1 MAMLARRVLLT
12 TLMVG
17 SCMGALGLSAC
28 AQTSVDPRVEP
39 TAETA
44 EVKQPASPLINVSAP
59 TAPLPRAAIKISPG
73 DLVIVSVDGV
83 SDYKPEAR
91 VSEEGIISLP
101 LIGEVAV
108 GGRTLELAQDAI
120 ATKMSDGNYFR
131 DPHVSVFVKEYASI
145 GISVLGEVARPGV
158 YPSLGVRRLYDVVSA
173 AGGFSARAGK
183 TVTITR
189 RDLPQKPI
197 TITIDADPAKS
208 VSSNVEVEPGDTI
221 MVSKAGLVYVVG
233 DVGRPGGFIMDNN
246 ERITV
251 LQVLALAQGVN
262 RSAAMGSARIIR
274 RTPQGPSE
282 VQVPLKQMMAA
293 KTSDMELQPEDILFI
308 PGSAAK
314 NVVRRSM
321 ESVMQVATGLAIYG
335 AH

>member
-1 MAMLARRVLLT
+1 MAMLVRRVLLS

-17 SCMGALGLSAC
+17 FCVGAPVLSVR
-28 AQTSVDPRVEP
+28 AQTDADARFQP
-39 TAETA
+39 AETA
-44 EVKQPASPLINVSAP
+44 EVKQPTPSLLNVSQDP
-59 TAPLPRAAIKISPG
+59 PRQRVAIKISPG
-73 DLVIVSVDGV
+73 DLVLVAVDGV
-83 SDYKPEAR
+83 SDYKPEVR
-91 VSEEGIISLP
+91 VSENGVISLP

-108 GGRTLELAQDAI
+108 GGTTVEHAQDEI
-120 ATKMSDGNYFR
+120 ARKMSDGNYFR

-158 YPSLGVRRLYDVVSA
+158 YPSLGVRRLYDVISA

-183 TVTITR
+183 TVTITH
-189 RDLPQKPI
+189 RDEPQKPV
-197 TITIDADPAKS
+197 TVSIDADPAKS
-208 VSSNVEVEPGDTI
+208 VSSNVEVQAGDTI

-233 DVGRPGGFIMDNN
+233 DVGRAGGFIMDNN

-251 LQVLALAQGVN
+251 LQVLAMAQGVN
-262 RSAAMGSARIIR
+262 RSAAMGAARIIR
-274 RTPQGPSE
+274 RTPQGPTE
-282 VQVPLKQMMAA
+282 VRIPLKQMMAA
-293 KTSDMELQPEDILFI
+293 KANDMEMRSEDILFI

-314 NVVRRSM
+314 NVVKRSM

>member
-1 MAMLARRVLLT
+1 MAMLVRRVLLS

-17 SCMGALGLSAC
+17 ACVAAPMLSVLAQSGA
-28 AQTSVDPRVEP
+28 DPRVQP
-39 TAETA
+39 AETA
-44 EVKQPASPLINVSAP
+44 EVKQTASSVLNTSSQDAPAQ
-59 TAPLPRAAIKISPG
+59 RASIKVSPG
-73 DLVIVSVDGV
+73 DLVIVTVDGV
-83 SDYKPEAR
+83 SDYKPEVR
-91 VSEEGIISLP
+91 VSENGVISLP

-108 GGRTLELAQDAI
+108 GGTSVERAQDEI
-120 ATKMSDGNYFR
+120 AKKMTDGNYFR

-158 YPSLGVRRLYDVVSA
+158 YPSLGVRRLYDVISA

-197 TITIDADPAKS
+197 TVTVDADPSKS
-208 VSSNVEVEPGDTI
+208 VSSNVEVQPGDTI

-233 DVGRPGGFIMDNN
+233 DVGRAGGFIMDNN

-251 LQVLALAQGVN
+251 LQVLAMAQGVN

-274 RTPQGPSE
+274 RTPQGPTE

-293 KTSDMELQPEDILFI
+293 KANDMEMQPEDILFI

-314 NVVRRSM
+314 NVVKRSM
-321 ESVMQVATGLAIYG
+321 ESVMQVATSLAIYG
-335 AH
+335 PH

>member
-1 MAMLARRVLLT
+1 MAMLVRRVLLS

-17 SCMGALGLSAC
+17 SCVGAPMLSA
-28 AQTSVDPRVEP
+28 AQTGTDPRIQP
-39 TAETA
+39 SETA
-44 EVKQPASPLINVSAP
+44 EIKQPTPSLLSTSSQDAP
-59 TAPLPRAAIKISPG
+59 VQRTAIKISAG
-73 DLVIVSVDGV
+73 DLILVTVDGV

-91 VSEEGIISLP
+91 VSEDGVVSLP
-101 LIGEVAV
+101 LIGEVTI
-108 GGRTLELAQDAI
+108 GGFTVEQAQNEI
-120 ATKMSDGNYFR
+120 AKRMSDGNYFR
-131 DPHVSVFVKEYASI
+131 DPHVSVFVKEYVSI

-158 YPSLGVRRLYDVVSA
+158 YPSLGVRRLYDVISA

-183 TVTITR
+183 TVTITH

-208 VSSNVEVEPGDTI
+208 VSSNVEVQPGDTI

-233 DVGRPGGFIMDNN
+233 DVGRAGGFIMDNN

-251 LQVLALAQGVN
+251 LQVLAMAQGVN

-293 KTSDMELQPEDILFI
+293 KANDMEMQPEDILFI

-314 NVVRRSM
+314 NVVKRSM
-321 ESVMQVATGLAIYG
+321 ESVMQVATSLAIYG
-335 AH
+335 PH

>member
-1 MAMLARRVLLT
+1 MAMLVRRVLLS

-17 SCMGALGLSAC
+17 SCVATPLLRVW

-39 TAETA
+39 ALETA
-44 EVKQPASPLINVSAP
+44 EARQPASSPLSVSIP
-59 TAPLPRAAIKISPG
+59 STSVQRAAIKISPG
-73 DLVIVSVDGV
+73 DLVIVTVDGV
-83 SDYKPEAR
+83 SDYKPEVR
-91 VSEEGIISLP
+91 VSEDGVISLP

-108 GGRTLELAQDAI
+108 GGFTVEHAQNEI
-120 ATKMSDGNYFR
+120 AKKMSDGNFFR
-131 DPHVSVFVKEYASI
+131 DPRVSLFVKEYASI

-158 YPSLGVRRLYDVVSA
+158 YPSLGVRRLYDVISA

-183 TVTITR
+183 TVTITH
-189 RDLPQKPI
+189 RDEPQKPVI
-197 TITIDADPAKS
+197 VSIDADPAKS

-221 MVSKAGLVYVVG
+221 MISKAGLVYVVG

-314 NVVRRSM
+314 NVVKRSM

-335 AH
+335 VH

>member
-1 MAMLARRVLLT
+1 MLVRRVLLS
-12 TLMVG
+12 TLIVG
-17 SCMGALGLSAC
+17 SCLSAPGLSVC
-28 AQTSVDPRVEP
+28 AQTAVDPRVEP
-39 TAETA
+39 AAETA
-44 EVKQPASPLINVSAP
+44 EVNQPASSLINVSTP

-73 DLVIVSVDGV
+73 DLVIVTVDGV

-108 GGRTLELAQDAI
+108 GGRTVEQAQNEI

-131 DPHVSVFVKEYASI
+131 DPRVSVFVKEYASI

-183 TVTITR
+183 TVTITH

-208 VSSNVEVEPGDTI
+208 VNSNVEVEPGDTI

-262 RSAAMGSARIIR
+262 RSAAMGSTRIIR

>member
-1 MAMLARRVLLT
+1 MAMRARRVLLS
-12 TLMVG
+12 TLIVG
-17 SCMGALGLSAC
+17 SCLGASVSAVW
-28 AQTSVDPRVEP
+28 AQTAVDPRVEP
-39 TAETA
+39 AAETA
-44 EVKQPASPLINVSAP
+44 EVKQPASSLINVAAP
-59 TAPLPRAAIKISPG
+59 VTPVQRAAIKISPG
-73 DLVIVSVDGV
+73 DLVIVTVDGV

-91 VSEEGIISLP
+91 VSEDGIISLP

-108 GGRTLELAQDAI
+108 GGITVEHAQDEI
-120 ATKMSDGNYFR
+120 AKKMSDGNYFR
-131 DPHVSVFVKEYASI
+131 DPRVSVFVKEYASI

-183 TVTITR
+183 TVTITH

-251 LQVLALAQGVN
+251 LQVLAMAQGVN

-293 KTSDMELQPEDILFI
+293 KTSDMEMQPEDILFI

-314 NVVRRSM
+314 NVVKRSM

-335 AH
+335 VH

>member
-1 MAMLARRVLLT
+1 MLARRVLLS
-12 TLMVG
+12 TLIVG
-17 SCMGALGLSAC
+17 SCLGSRGLSAC
-28 AQTSVDPRVEP
+28 AQTAVDPRVEP
-39 TAETA
+39 VAEAA
-44 EVKQPASPLINVSAP
+44 EVKQPASSLTDTPEP
-59 TAPLPRAAIKISPG
+59 TASVQHVAMKISPG
-73 DLVIVSVDGV
+73 DLIIVSLDGV
-83 SDYKPEAR
+83 PDYKPEAR
-91 VSEEGIISLP
+91 VSEEGMISLP
-101 LIGEVAV
+101 LLGEVAV
-108 GGRTLELAQDAI
+108 GGRTAEQAQDEI
-120 ATKMSDGNYFR
+120 ARKMSDGNYFR
-131 DPHVSVFVKEYASI
+131 DPRVTVFVKEYASI

-158 YPSLGVRRLYDVVSA
+158 YPSLGVRRLYDVISA

-183 TVTITR
+183 AVTITH
-189 RDLPQKPI
+189 RDQPQKPV
-197 TITIDADPAKS
+197 TVSIDADPAKS

-251 LQVLALAQGVN
+251 LQVLALAAGVN

-293 KTSDMELQPEDILFI
+293 KTSDMEMQPEDILFV
-308 PGSAAK
+308 PGSSAK

>member
-1 MAMLARRVLLT
+1 MAMLARRVFLS
-12 TLMVG
+12 TLIVG
-17 SCMGALGLSAC
+17 SCLGVRGPSAW
-28 AQTSVDPRVEP
+28 AQTAADLRIEP
-39 TAETA
+39 AAETA
-44 EVKQPASPLINVSAP
+44 EVKQPASPLMNVSAP
-59 TAPLPRAAIKISPG
+59 TTPVQHVSIKLSPG

-91 VSEEGIISLP
+91 VSEEGVISLP

-108 GGRTLELAQDAI
+108 GGRTVEQAQDEI
-120 ATKMSDGNYFR
+120 ARKMSDGNYFR

-145 GISVLGEVARPGV
+145 GISVLGEVAHPGV
-158 YPSLGVRRLYDVVSA
+158 YPSLGVRRLYDVISA

-183 TVTITR
+183 AVTITH
-189 RDLPQKPI
+189 RDEPQKPVI
-197 TITIDADPAKS
+197 VSIDADPAKS

-314 NVVRRSM
+314 NVVKRSV

-335 AH
+335 VH

>member
-1 MAMLARRVLLT
+1 MAMLLRRLLLS
-12 TLMVG
+12 TLMLG
-17 SCMGALGLSAC
+17 SCVGAPVLSVW
-28 AQTSVDPRVEP
+28 AQTSEDPRVQP

-44 EVKQPASPLINVSAP
+44 EVKEPASSPLNIAAP
-59 TAPLPRAAIKISPG
+59 DTTAKRAAIKISPG
-73 DLVIVSVDGV
+73 DLLIVTLDGV
-83 SDYKPEAR
+83 SDYKPEVR
-91 VSEEGIISLP
+91 VSEDGVISLP

-108 GGRTLELAQDAI
+108 GGTTIEHSEHEIAQ
-120 ATKMSDGNYFR
+120 KMSDGNYFR

-158 YPSLGVRRLYDVVSA
+158 YPSLGVRRLYDVISA

-183 TVTITR
+183 TVTITH

-197 TITIDADPAKS
+197 TVTIDADPAKS
-208 VSSNVEVEPGDTI
+208 VSSNVEVQPGDTI

-233 DVGRPGGFIMDNN
+233 DVGRAGGFIMDNN

-251 LQVLALAQGVN
+251 LQVLAMAQGVN
-262 RSAAMGSARIIR
+262 RSAAMGSARTIR
-274 RTPQGPSE
+274 RTPQGPTE
-282 VQVPLKQMMAA
+282 VQVPLKKMMAA
-293 KTSDMELQPEDILFI
+293 KANDMEMQPEDILFI

-314 NVVRRSM
+314 NVVKRSM

-335 AH
+335 PH

>member
-1 MAMLARRVLLT
+1 MAMLARRVLLS
-12 TLMVG
+12 TLIVG
-17 SCMGALGLSAC
+17 SCLGASVPVWP
-28 AQTSVDPRVEP
+28 QTAVDPRVEP
-39 TAETA
+39 AAETA
-44 EVKQPASPLINVSAP
+44 EVKQPASSLINVSAP

-73 DLVIVSVDGV
+73 DLVIVTVDGV
-83 SDYKPEAR
+83 SDYRPEAR
-91 VSEEGIISLP
+91 VSEEGMISLP

-108 GGRTLELAQDAI
+108 GGITVEHAQDEI
-120 ATKMSDGNYFR
+120 AKKMSDGNYFR

-183 TVTITR
+183 TVTITH

-208 VSSNVEVEPGDTI
+208 VSRNVEVEPGDTI

-251 LQVLALAQGVN
+251 LQVLAMAQGVN

-293 KTSDMELQPEDILFI
+293 KTSDMEMQPEDILFI

-314 NVVRRSM
+314 NVVKRSM
-321 ESVMQVATGLAIYG
+321 ESLMQVATGLAIYG